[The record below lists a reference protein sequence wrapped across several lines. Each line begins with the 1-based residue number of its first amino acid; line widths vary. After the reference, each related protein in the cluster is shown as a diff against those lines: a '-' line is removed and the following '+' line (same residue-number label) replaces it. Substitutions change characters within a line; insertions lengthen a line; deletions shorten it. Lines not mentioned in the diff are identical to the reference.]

1 MFKRILK
8 WAGLLVL
15 AGVILLGA
23 LAVNVIWF
31 KPVTINLF
39 FERAF
44 LQYGL
49 NSPQAL
55 TSIGVFDSLPFRF
68 YQDELDEVS
77 VERQLETQEWA
88 GDNLATLRSYDR
100 EDLSGQKALSYDIFE
115 WFLAQQVDGR
125 RWMWHNFPVNQ
136 MFGIHINLPD
146 FMLNIHPVRNEQDV
160 DDYLTRLEQF
170 PEAFGGTVEILEKRE
185 AEGVIPPRF
194 AVEKA
199 LSDMRDFRARPAAD
213 NPLYTEFLASVDEL
227 DEFPADRRDRL
238 PGELNAV
245 IKDSV
250 YPAYDTLIAYY
261 EALLPKADSND
272 GVWRLPD
279 GDEYYAWQ
287 LRGQTTTDYTPAE
300 IHDIGLSEVDR
311 IQAEMDAVLCDEG
324 YCEGTVGERMDAL
337 NAEKRFLF
345 ADSDAGREAILAEFR
360 TIIEEIEAGISEM
373 FDVLPEADVEV
384 RRVPEYR
391 QEGSAGAYYSRP
403 AMDGSRPG
411 VFYANLRNVEE
422 HPRYGLRTLAYHE
435 AVPGHHFQ
443 IALQQELTGVPM
455 FRKMLPFTAY
465 TEGWALYAEQLA
477 WEAGFQD
484 DPYDNLGRLQ
494 AELFRAVRL
503 VVDTGM
509 HYKRWSRERA
519 IEYMAGNTGM
529 ARSDV
534 IAEIE
539 RYLVMPGQ
547 ACAYKVGMMKL
558 LELREKARR
567 ELGEAFD
574 IREFHNRILMNG
586 AMPLEVVE
594 SVIDRWIRETSG
606 T

>member
-477 WEAGFQD
+477 WEAGFQE